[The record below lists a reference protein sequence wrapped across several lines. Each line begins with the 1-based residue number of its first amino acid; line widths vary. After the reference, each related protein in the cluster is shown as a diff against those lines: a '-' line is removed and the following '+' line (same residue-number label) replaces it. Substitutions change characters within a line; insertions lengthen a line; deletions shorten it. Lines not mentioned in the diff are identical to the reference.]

1 MLGLL
6 HVIHVMNMTLLELGK
21 EVPKI
26 HFLLLLGPI
35 CSAPESSCWKS
46 GRLRIGSQTGSIFK
60 AVIDAAPIFARA
72 HFVDVCRELVIR
84 SAQPLAASLGQ
95 P

>member
-26 HFLLLLGPI
+26 HFLLLVRSDL
-35 CSAPESSCWKS
+35 
-46 GRLRIGSQTGSIFK
+46 LRT
-60 AVIDAAPIFARA
+60 
-72 HFVDVCRELVIR
+72 
-84 SAQPLAASLGQ
+84 
-95 P
+95 